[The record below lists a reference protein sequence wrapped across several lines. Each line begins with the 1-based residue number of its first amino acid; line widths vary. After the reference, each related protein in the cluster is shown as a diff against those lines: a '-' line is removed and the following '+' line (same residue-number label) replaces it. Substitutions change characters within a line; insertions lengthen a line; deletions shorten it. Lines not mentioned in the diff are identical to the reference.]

1 MPLDPLL
8 QSIVDGTPREM
19 PAPQGPAPEDR
30 PSRLQMALQSGKDA
44 IKGLNRGMT
53 TDLVGAP
60 VDIINTIL
68 RGLDDTRLL
77 PQRFSTS
84 KPVGGSDWLQ
94 EKLVKAGLA
103 SNDAGSPSEAAGR
116 LLGGFVNPTSGPM
129 VMGVLIGARGVKN
142 AGKAAQV
149 RFELGRQALEAGE
162 DAAQVHRK
170 YGVSKTKEGDL
181 AYEIPLRET
190 EAGALQQFKEHYP
203 DVTLRV
209 LRNQGERS
217 GYFYAPENE
226 LFAQG
231 RVGGDITKPESRRRV
246 LEHELQHAVDALEGR
261 SHGASPGVNYL
272 NKAWEDPQYW
282 KNAAEVRARAVEQR
296 LDPEMRAFPPQ
307 VNEGVPRE
315 QQIIKQDPRA
325 VMEAVKEPG
334 GMWHPEAVERL
345 ASPLAKTLRGNGADQ
360 LAAMNQRFDALR
372 EQLGRTATPE
382 ELEKAFP
389 STDAWSQRAIRN
401 YLNKYAGTTRDPLKD
416 VEIPFGEGMKRWEEL
431 TDAAILPRDAT
442 SLKGKEMGLREGEV
456 GHTFAGSLRADTSI
470 PEAKALTSYLS
481 HVGDYLRQNV
491 APEKL
496 AQYDLVRAVRE
507 TAANDARMARE
518 SAKAAQASMKDLP
531 VHKEYP
537 TGFKWVE
544 LKKPEKLTEEQMKGV
559 REVPGNHLEGNVPPH
574 TIEGQAYPD
583 KAYVAVDAKGKPI
596 RNSYTETEA
605 VEHTPERAWLA
616 GRLAE
621 EGNTMGHCV
630 GGYCDPVA
638 SGESKIFSL
647 RGPDGK
653 SHVTVEVAPP
663 DVRSADNTPVAF
675 YKQTDP
681 QTKMKFG
688 KEPVFGEVKGESEG
702 DWTRRHRF
710 WKQEIFASPE
720 YRKWLSVRSSDII
733 QIKGK
738 ANRAPNKE
746 YLPYVQD
753 FVRSGKWGEVG
764 DLRNTGLVKHGNKY
778 HTREELRP
786 IVEEWAR
793 KNPYVR
799 GPAGLTARDLL
810 ERHLKNIDPSN
821 LDELIRLMPPQ

>member
-1 MPLDPLL
+1 LPLDPLL
-8 QSIVDGTPREM
+8 QEIVGSTGKGPIPDY
-19 PAPQGPAPEDR
+19 PQ
-30 PSRLQMALQSGKDA
+30 
-44 IKGLNRGMT
+44 
-53 TDLVGAP
+53 
-60 VDIINTIL
+60 
-68 RGLDDTRLL
+68 RLL
-77 PQRFSTS
+77 PQTQDPYTFAAPSRPKAWQNVLRTALGLDDPNSTAS
-84 KPVGGSDWLQ
+84 KVHRAV
-94 EKLVKAGLA
+94 ELVAGL
-103 SNDAGSPSEAAGR
+103 NDPTGSPP
-116 LLGGFVNPTSGPM
+116 VK
-129 VMGVLIGARGVKN
+129 GVLIGARGIRA
-142 AGKAAQV
+142 AGKEAQIK
-149 RFELGRQALEAGE
+149 FELGRQALEAGE

-217 GYFYAPENE
+217 GYYYAPEKE

-231 RVGGDITKPESRRRV
+231 KVGGDITKPASRRRV
-246 LEHELQHAVDALEGR
+246 LEHELQHAVDDLEGR

-272 NKAWEDPQYW
+272 SKAWEDPQYW

-345 ASPLAKTLRGNGADQ
+345 ANPLFGKLQGDTGVGVGP
-360 LAAMNQRFDALR
+360 ALR
-372 EQLGRTATPE
+372 ISEG
-382 ELEKAFP
+382 
-389 STDAWSQRAIRN
+389 STHPKDVAIRNAARWSDRAIRN

-416 VEIPFGEGMKRWEEL
+416 VEVPFGEGVKRWEEL
-431 TDAAILPRDAT
+431 MDASIGKVKKEGIVPGTDSGLGSPFPGWERMKPGEEVHGIDNYTGGDQYRGSADA
-442 SLKGKEMGLREGEV
+442 LK
-456 GHTFAGSLRADTSI
+456 
-470 PEAKALTSYLS
+470 SYLS

-496 AQYDLVRAVRE
+496 GQYDLVRAVRE

-544 LKKPEKLTEEQMKGV
+544 LKKPERLTEEQLKQV
-559 REVPGNHLEGNVPPH
+559 RWQKSGH
-574 TIEGQAYPD
+574 
-583 KAYVAVDAKGKPI
+583 DAGGAETGDFLAIGADGKPI
-596 RNSYTETEA
+596 RNSYTDEIA
-605 VEHTPERAWLA
+605 RGSTPEEAWLA

-630 GGYCDPVA
+630 GGYCEPVA
-638 SGESKIFSL
+638 SGESRIYSL

-663 DVRSADNTPVAF
+663 DVRFEQNSPAAFAKAVGGDLYKRWREITSYHDEVALTR
-675 YKQTDP
+675 KIVQS
-681 QTKMKFG
+681 
-688 KEPVFGEVKGESEG
+688 SEY
-702 DWTRRHRF
+702 
-710 WKQEIFASPE
+710 Q
-720 YRKWLSVRSSDII
+720 KWIDERPTDII

-753 FVRSGKWGEVG
+753 FVKSGKWGEVG
-764 DLRNTGLVKHGNKY
+764 DLENTALKEFNGQY
-778 HTREELRP
+778 FTQEELAKHLGVSP
-786 IVEEWAR
+786 NNVELELTR
-793 KNPYVR
+793 R
-799 GPAGLTARDLL
+799 AGAALRRLQGL
-810 ERHLKNIDPSN
+810 E
-821 LDELIRLMPPQ
+821 